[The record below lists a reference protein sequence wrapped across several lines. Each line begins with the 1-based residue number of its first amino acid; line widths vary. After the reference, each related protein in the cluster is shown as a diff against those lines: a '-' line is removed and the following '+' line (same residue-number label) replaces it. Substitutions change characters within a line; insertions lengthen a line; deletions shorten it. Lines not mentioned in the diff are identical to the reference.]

1 MQQITSY
8 LIQPEVEVE
17 LFDLTEPKIRNR
29 IVYARNIKVY
39 KGVDNTVRLV
49 FKNQDQK
56 NVAILDK
63 TITMYVFHPEDSSI
77 LITASVTI
85 SSSNKGV
92 AIAVITSEQLQF
104 VVPGFYTYAIEVVS
118 GEGKDEVA
126 YADDNYGAGG
136 QIEVIEGKY
145 PSAPRTI

>member
-8 LIQPEVEVE
+8 LIQPVIEVQ
-17 LFDLTEPKIRNR
+17 LFDIYEPKIRNR
-29 IVYARNIKVY
+29 IVYARNVKVY

-49 FKNQDQK
+49 FQNQDQK
-56 NVAILDK
+56 RVAILDK
-63 TITMYVFHPEDSSI
+63 AITMYVFHPEDSSI
-77 LITASVTI
+77 LITANVTI
-85 SSSNKGV
+85 SPTNKGV
-92 AIAVITSEQLQF
+92 AIAVITAESLQF
-104 VVPGFYTYAIEVVS
+104 IVPGFYTYAIEVVS
-118 GEGKDEVA
+118 GEGADEVA

>member
-8 LIQPEVEVE
+8 LIQPQIEVE

-63 TITMYVFHPEDSSI
+63 TIMMYIFHPEDSSI
-77 LITASVTI
+77 LVTADVTI

-92 AIAVITSEQLQF
+92 ATAVIPALALQF

-118 GEGKDEVA
+118 GEGMDEVA

-136 QIEVIEGKY
+136 QIEVIDGKY
-145 PSAPRTI
+145 PGAPRTI